1 MNSGRSL
8 LKNGQKYLAN
18 QDDLLQPI
26 NSSLTSGI
34 FSRTTY
40 SGKIYFVCICF
51 VFKTILYLKNNRK
64 QSQFRQHFRESS
76 KFEK

>member
-1 MNSGRSL
+1 MNSSRSL

-40 SGKIYFVCICF
+40 SGEVLFLLLFASCLKQFL
-51 VFKTILYLKNNRK
+51 VFENIRK
-64 QSQFRQHFRESS
+64 QS
-76 KFEK
+76 KL